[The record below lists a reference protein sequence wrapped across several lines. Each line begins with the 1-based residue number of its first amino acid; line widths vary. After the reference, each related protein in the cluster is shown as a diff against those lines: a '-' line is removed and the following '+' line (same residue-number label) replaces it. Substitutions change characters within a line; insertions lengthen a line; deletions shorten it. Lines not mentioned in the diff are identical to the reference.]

1 MKKRKNIIIS
11 AITCMMSICLMMF
24 GVYAASNPS
33 VSISGQ
39 VSYSARDA
47 KVLVLGKVNGQAGD
61 DSNVDYPTVA
71 DATNPQ
77 EDEKVVKA
85 SQYMGFTNGTGVND
99 ETDDLAPWAM
109 NTTHAFYEDSTGI
122 RPIKISFM
130 LRNLSNYPVV
140 ATVDFTGVTDA
151 NLASKNLTR
160 VTTGITDDNKVYLD
174 KGRAKEISI
183 TYAVAND
190 AVGVNGNGLLDMSIK
205 FEKTVF
211 PETMKGEV
219 QIDGQTINQND
230 WTYSFDGDSFSIAKF
245 VGDFPLKDSDGN
257 STLEIPS
264 QVKCEDGTVYPIK
277 TIGTL
282 TEYDFMKEMASENA
296 EKLYEA
302 IVILDIE
309 KAQTDETYM
318 DKAPSNIV
326 LPEGLETIGAV
337 AFLETA
343 GVKSL
348 PNSVKEI
355 GSFACAGTS
364 ITTLNLPN
372 LTKVGVSAFEG
383 APLSTVVIEQE
394 DPTKISI
401 AEGAFGGVSS
411 DSTLQIYVPT
421 EDYKTA
427 TNWSAYESVMKVGIV
442 INGWRIKINRT
453 NLTCEIEEYVGDM
466 TQETLTVPAKF
477 DYKGKIYK
485 TKSIGDSTQ
494 DSSELDDAKF
504 VFKACKAMPDSD
516 YSLFIGLG
524 GFKSEA
530 CIDIFKEAYASEVM
544 FPQFKKIIVED
555 GIETIGY
562 FGFASCKYLE
572 EIELPS
578 SLKTVGF
585 GALAYCESL
594 KQLSLPEGLEQ
605 IRNSAFGGCF
615 NLESINI
622 PANVKSIGK
631 NSFAGCSK
639 LSTITIPSGVT
650 SIGDQAF
657 RECYRLAE
665 VINLSSASLNNTNAE
680 EYAVRI
686 VTSGT
691 TKITNDSNFKFVQG
705 NDGIDY
711 LVGYFGEEATNLV
724 LPSKSTNYKI
734 KQYAFYS
741 NSNIFSLTIPQ
752 CVTQIGSCAFSRCYH
767 LAEVINLSNASLDNS
782 SANGYAV
789 RIATSGTSQIQTQ
802 DGFKFVLGD
811 DGNNYLIGY
820 CGDKNFYKDG
830 EISLPQTTS
839 NYRIKSYAFAWV
851 DMPKTLVIPN
861 CVDYIGICAFAYSF
875 SNFSVTVPDSVTY
888 IASYAFC
895 GSDLFDPTGIGGN
908 ITIGSGVTTIEGYIG
923 TMGTLTIKA
932 TVPPTFSGFFISLNG
947 TPSAIYVPAESVD
960 AYKNAEG
967 WKDYADRIYAIS

>member
-61 DSNVDYPTVA
+61 DSNVDYPSVA

-122 RPIKISFM
+122 RPITISFM

-151 NLASKNLTR
+151 DLASKNLTR
-160 VTTGITDDNKVYLD
+160 ETTGMTDDNEVYLD

-183 TYAVAND
+183 TYDVAND
-190 AVGVNGNGLLDMSIK
+190 AVGVNGNALLDMSIK
-205 FEKTVF
+205 FERTVF

-219 QIDGQTINQND
+219 QIDGQTINQSD
-230 WTYSFDGDSFSIAKF
+230 WVYSFDGDGFTVAKF
-245 VGDFPLKDSDGN
+245 LGEFPQKDSDGN

-296 EKLYEA
+296 EKLYA
-302 IVILDIE
+302 ALVILDIE

-326 LPEGLETIGAV
+326 LPEGLEAIGAV

-348 PNSVKEI
+348 PNTVKEI

-442 INGWRIKINRT
+442 INGWNIKINKT
-453 NLTCEIEEYVGDM
+453 NSTCEIEEYVGDM

-485 TKSIGDSTQ
+485 TQSIGDSTQ

-504 VFKACKAMPDSD
+504 VFKACKAIPDSTYALGIALGWFESAGLAD
-516 YSLFIGLG
+516 YLKQEFGL
-524 GFKSEA
+524 E
-530 CIDIFKEAYASEVM
+530 IMV
-544 FPQFKKIIVED
+544 PQFKKIIVED

-562 FGFASCKYLE
+562 FGFAGCIYLE
-572 EIELPS
+572 QIELPS
-578 SLKTVGF
+578 SLKTVGHN
-585 GALAYCESL
+585 ALAYCRSL

-605 IRNSAFGGCF
+605 IKWGAFGLCR
-615 NLESINI
+615 NLDSISI
-622 PANVKSIGK
+622 PANVKSIGE
-631 NSFAGCSK
+631 NAFAGCSK

-650 SIGDQAF
+650 SIGEGAF
-657 RECYRLAE
+657 EDCYHLAE
-665 VINLSSASLNNTNAE
+665 VINLSSASLNNTKVE

-686 VTSGT
+686 ATSGT
-691 TKITNDSNFKFVQG
+691 TKITNDSDFKFVQG

-711 LVGYFGEEATNLV
+711 LVGYFGEDATNLV

-734 KQYAFYS
+734 KKYAFYG

-752 CVTQIGSCAFSRCYH
+752 CVTGTGYKTFDGCYR
-767 LAEVINLSNASLDNS
+767 LSEVINMSNAGDSDLDR
-782 SANGYAV
+782 YAV
-789 RIATSGTSQIQTQ
+789 RTATSGTSQIQTQ

-811 DGNNYLIGY
+811 DGYNYLIGY

-839 NYRIKSYAFAWV
+839 NYRIKSYAFSGFE
-851 DMPKTLVIPN
+851 MPEILVIPN
-861 CVDYIGICAFAYSF
+861 CVNYIGDYAFSGGT
-875 SNFSVTVPDSVTY
+875 SDFSVTVPDSVTY
-888 IASYAFC
+888 IGDMSFSQND
-895 GSDLFDPTGIGGN
+895 GFDSTGISGN
-908 ITIGSGVTTIEGYIG
+908 ITIGSGVTMINGFIG
-923 TMGTLTIKA
+923 CTGTLTIKA
-932 TVPPTFSGFFISLNG
+932 TVPPTLSGFIMLNG

-960 AYKNAEG
+960 AYKNADG
-967 WKDYADRIYAIS
+967 WNTYADRIYAIS